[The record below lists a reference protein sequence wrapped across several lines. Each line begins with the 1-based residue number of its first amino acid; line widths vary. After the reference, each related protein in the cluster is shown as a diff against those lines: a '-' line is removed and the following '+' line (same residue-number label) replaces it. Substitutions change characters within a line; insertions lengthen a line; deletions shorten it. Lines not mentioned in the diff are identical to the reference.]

1 MRLAR
6 AIGVKDQGLA
16 AVFRLFDSNL
26 FCYFSPLAHLV
37 LAIVCVS
44 KVEYISLVFHC
55 KHQNYD
61 I

>member
-44 KVEYISLVFHC
+44 KLSI
-55 KHQNYD
+55 
-61 I
+61 